1 MPSPRIVLRR
11 LAPLALA
18 AACLGAAAQTNPLAR
33 FTPPSIALTDGRW
46 NGVDLERRSNC
57 ANAQNNGT
65 RGTYAQFDVS
75 TDLAGNFGVVQTGIT
90 GLNCTYIGR
99 YQAVDGRL
107 AVQGNMTCNDG
118 KQGTFQTTAIDV
130 SGISLDIQFRMQLTG
145 AETCSIEGLL
155 GLSRLAP

>member
-1 MPSPRIVLRR
+1 MPPSRITGS
-11 LAPLALA
+11 ALALA
-18 AACLGAAAQTNPLAR
+18 LVLASAAAAAQNPLAR
-33 FTPPSIALTDGRW
+33 FAPPAIALTEGRW

-57 ANAQNNGT
+57 ANPQNNGT

-75 TDLAGNFGVVQTGIT
+75 SDAAGNFFVIQSGIT
-90 GLNCTYIGR
+90 GLNCTYTGR

-107 AVQGNMTCNDG
+107 AVQGNMTCSDG
-118 KQGTFQTTAIDV
+118 KQGAFQTTAIDV

>member
-1 MPSPRIVLRR
+1 MR
-11 LAPLALA
+11 LTLVFALMLA
-18 AACLGAAAQTNPLAR
+18 AASAAAQGNPLAR
-33 FTPPSIALTDGRW
+33 FAPPPIALTEGRW

-57 ANAQNNGT
+57 ASAQNNGT

-75 TDLAGNFGVVQTGIT
+75 NDAAGNIAITQSGIT
-90 GLNCTYIGR
+90 GLNCNYFGR

-107 AVQGNMTCNDG
+107 AVQGNMTCSDG

-130 SGISLDIQFRMQLTG
+130 NGISFDIQFRMQLTG